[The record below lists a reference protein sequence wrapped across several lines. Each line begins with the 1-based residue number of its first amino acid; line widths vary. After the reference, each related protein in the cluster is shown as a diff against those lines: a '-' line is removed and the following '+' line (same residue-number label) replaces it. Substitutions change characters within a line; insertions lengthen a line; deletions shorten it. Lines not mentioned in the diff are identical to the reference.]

1 MSPALTKRLK
11 KPTGITVI
19 KRELLEAGA
28 YALHVNAELLR
39 MSLRDLGCPAKSLDE
54 VLAAITNVVER
65 DFRSPETP
73 GGS

>member
-1 MSPALTKRLK
+1 MSPTLAKRLR
-11 KPTGITVI
+11 KPTGFRII
-19 KRELLEAGA
+19 NRELLEAGA
-28 YALHVNAELLR
+28 YALKANAELLK